1 MYASESCFQ
10 FGEILND
17 EVYTYMFLRRHLL
30 ISGEVPRQ
38 GLAGLDSKCIVG
50 FRRNSQ
56 ETFQG
61 NRSVFHS
68 GQQRLGS
75 LILPSSAHSPSFC
88 ALHHGLEGSTEPPQC
103 NFNMRVTGNK

>member
-17 EVYTYMFLRRHLL
+17 EVYTYMFLHRHLL

-38 GLAGLDSKCIVG
+38 GLAWLDSKCNVG

-61 NRSVFHS
+61 DCSVFHS
-68 GQQRLGS
+68 GQQRLES
-75 LILPSSAHSPSFC
+75 LILPSSAHSLSFC